1 MASTKDNPADSAT
14 GFAGL
19 SLMVSDIDTILA
31 NATIG
36 KQASQAIATSSDCTP
51 LAAQPPSVPTNRSEQ
66 HQSVIRQPTKTSFSA
81 RKVFLGIAA
90 VLGLI
95 WLFYEIGDQ
104 STRPAPSSSVS
115 STRTSLPD
123 KNGVQPLTARSPVPS
138 RPSEEKPPVGTN
150 HVLDPARIRYCLAED
165 IRLGAAQSVVH
176 SNVPS
181 DVDGFNAMI
190 TDYNSRCGEYRYRRG
205 SLERARSEIEPY
217 RSALE
222 SEGRSRFEKSQRSSR
237 QVPSPEEIPSRPNAA
252 LPVNKSVS
260 DEIREL
266 LRDIELP
273 PDPPTFKDA
282 NQTDPSRAS
291 STTATN
297 GLTMPDTAVDREPQ
311 AAIADPNQTSG
322 RQ

>member
-1 MASTKDNPADSAT
+1 MAFTKDNRGGSAT

-31 NATIG
+31 NAMIG
-36 KQASQAIATSSDCTP
+36 RPEPQSILTSPECTSP
-51 LAAQPPSVPTNRSEQ
+51 TAQPTSVPTNRSEQ
-66 HQSVIRQPTKTSFSA
+66 HSSVIRQPFKTSSSRRRVLF
-81 RKVFLGIAA
+81 GIGAI
-90 VLGLI
+90 LGLI

-104 STRPAPSSSVS
+104 STRSATPSSLRSTGTSV
-115 STRTSLPD
+115 PEQE
-123 KNGVQPLTARSPVPS
+123 GVQPLAAEPHVPS
-138 RPSEEKPPVGTN
+138 RPSEEKPSVGTN
-150 HVLDPARIRYCLAED
+150 QVLDPAQIRYCLAED

-176 SNVPS
+176 SNIPS

-222 SEGRSRFEKSQRSSR
+222 SEGRSRFEKFQRSSR
-237 QVPSPEEIPSRPNAA
+237 QIPSPEKILSRPNAA
-252 LPVNKSVS
+252 LTVNKSVS

-273 PDPPTFKDA
+273 PDPPTFKDV

-297 GLTMPDTAVDREPQ
+297 GLTIPGTAVDREP
-311 AAIADPNQTSG
+311 
-322 RQ
+322 